1 MTSDVRSHIALPV
14 IILAQLLGTSLWF
27 SVNGVWL
34 SLSSEQ
40 GLSESDLGALTLA
53 VQLDFIIGTLS
64 LALTGLAGCYYPAL
78 F

>member
-1 MTSDVRSHIALPV
+1 MTSDVRSRIALPV

-40 GLSESDLGALTLA
+40 GLSEADLGALTLA
-53 VQLDFIIGTLS
+53 VQLGFIVGTLF
-64 LALTGLAGCYYPAL
+64 LALTGGFCVY
-78 F
+78 